1 MRVALVGHPFM
12 PIGMGEHLRRVHRA
26 LRAAGTEASVRDV
39 YGMGRND
46 SDIRRE
52 FDGYLVQEFSPDLNI
67 FCLNA
72 DEILPSLKHLSDT
85 LPKNAFNIV
94 YPMWELSKYPTE
106 WGEQLNKF
114 DEVWVASTFTQRAI
128 QPTVDKEVMYMPL
141 AGEIKLNSFLG
152 RRYFGILESSFVFLF
167 FFDFTSYMER
177 KNPFAVLQAFEDLC
191 KRRPS
196 DDLCLVIKAKGG
208 EKKRDD
214 YDRFR
219 EYVARYKTRVMVIEN
234 TLSDNEMNN
243 LVRCCDCFLSL
254 HRSEGFGLGLIGAMF
269 LGKAVVA
276 TAYSSNLDFMTEENS
291 CLVRNKLCAV
301 SKGAYP
307 FAEGQQWAEADIGD
321 AVHHMV
327 RLVSD
332 RDYTLMIGENASR
345 HIRVHFSYQAAGLR
359 YLDRIREIL
368 AGRPSELA
376 PRYQTASRV

>member
-26 LRAAGTEASVRDV
+26 FRAAGSEARVRDV
-39 YGMGRND
+39 YGMGND
-46 SDIRRE
+46 DPDIRGE
-52 FDGYLVQEFSPDLNI
+52 FEGYLVQEFSPDFNI

-72 DEILPSLKHLSDT
+72 DEIGASLKHLCDT

-106 WGEQLNKF
+106 WGEELNQF
-114 DEVWVASTFTQRAI
+114 DEVWAGSTFAQRAI
-128 QPTVDKEVMYMPL
+128 QPAVDKKVIHMPL
-141 AGEIKLNSFLG
+141 SGEIQLNSFLG
-152 RRYFGILESSFVFLF
+152 RRYFGIPESSFVFLF

-177 KNPFAVLQAFEDLC
+177 KNPFAVLQAFEELC
-191 KRRPS
+191 KRRPN

-219 EYVARYKTRVMVIEN
+219 EYVARYKSRVLVIEN

-243 LVRCCDCFLSL
+243 LVRCCDCFVSL

-276 TAYSSNLDFMTEENS
+276 TAYSSNLDYMTEENS
-291 CLVRNKLCAV
+291 CLVRNELCAV
-301 SKGAYP
+301 PKGAYP

-321 AVHHMV
+321 AVNHMV
-327 RLVSD
+327 HLVSD
-332 RDYTLMIGENASR
+332 RNYALRIGENASR

-359 YLDRIREIL
+359 YLDRVREIL
-368 AGRPSELA
+368 AARASEHA
-376 PRYQTASRV
+376 PRYQTASRA